1 MFISGSKNNNN
12 ATVYKITI
20 IVVEKLYYV
29 NLLKKI
35 TNYTSF
41 IFKSQEFIPL
51 HIKVWEWIKKVFLFG
66 QHVIPELRMMKK
78 IVFQWHAKKIN
89 MNDEN
94 LHNNNVVQIVI
105 IWKIYILVY
114 NINFISES

>member
-35 TNYTSF
+35 TNYTYF
-41 IFKSQEFIPL
+41 IFKSQEFMAL
-51 HIKVWEWIKKVFLFG
+51 YIKVWEWIKKSIF
-66 QHVIPELRMMKK
+66 IRSARNSWIDDDKK
-78 IVFQWHAKKIN
+78 KLYFNGMLKIY

-114 NINFISES
+114 NINFVSES